1 MRSIPCAAVA
11 AVIAASSSVLPAN
24 AGDAGKPFL
33 MAQAC
38 GWYAVVGCS
47 QDWDNAN
54 ASAPPGTYVIDTNQ
68 YPNFRNGWFCAVD
81 GPYGTK
87 AEVPLSHWRS
97 YRGDAYVK
105 NAC

>member
-1 MRSIPCAAVA
+1 MRPTLSAVVA
-11 AVIAASSSVLPAN
+11 AWLSVSASALPAT
-24 AGDAGKPFL
+24 AGDNEKPMV

-38 GWYAVVGCS
+38 GWYAVVGCARGWN
-47 QDWDNAN
+47 QAN
-54 ASAPPGTYVIDTNQ
+54 SDAPPGTYVIDTNQ